1 MEPTLLPR
9 DMRRLYRFYQQRT
22 AAHGAGATGTVQFL
36 ASLVVQFRLC
46 YVENLS

>member
-1 MEPTLLPR
+1 MQPSLLRSR
-9 DMRRLYRFYQQRT
+9 DMRRLYRVYQQC
-22 AAHGAGATGTVQFL
+22 AAHEAGATGTVQFL